1 MAHLLPTHTHIL
13 TYTDIHLLP
22 HAGYAES
29 ARMSEQEQE
38 AAAANAAA
46 AEGGAEEEY
55 RVMAERMKDEG
66 NAAFKG
72 GK

>member
-1 MAHLLPTHTHIL
+1 
-13 TYTDIHLLP
+13 
-22 HAGYAES
+22 
-29 ARMSEQEQE
+29 MSEQEQE